1 MMDATNDRTKKIL
14 IIGGGV
20 AGLATGCYGRLQG
33 YETQILEMYGLPG
46 GLCTSWERKGYV
58 VDGCIHWL
66 MGTRPG
72 TSFYPLWQEIGALDG
87 LSFLQHK
94 LIYRVEGPSG
104 EGVDLP
110 ADVDQLEHALI
121 AFSPEDEGVIRELI
135 QAVRAMMKVEMP
147 MDKAPDLYNLKD
159 LIKLMFQMGP
169 SMKTM
174 GSLQKTR
181 TGDFLARLKNP
192 VLRDGLPSLLS
203 PEYSLFI
210 FVMMLA
216 TYCKGDAG
224 WPLGGSLAFSRNL
237 ERQYRKLGGLIRY
250 HARVT
255 QILVEQGVAK
265 GVLLADGS
273 RIEADFVVSAADGHS
288 TIYDWLKGQYRN
300 KRIDALYHDVPLAA
314 TTVQVSLGLSCELT
328 DEPEALSI
336 CLEQPFKVGGVDNSL
351 FCIRH
356 YRYDPTMSPPGCS
369 VLIGYLNTDY
379 DYWEKLRKDKP
390 AYQAEKERIADEFVR
405 LVSKRFPSATGR
417 IDMVDV
423 ATPCTYVR
431 YTGTW
436 KGVYMSWLASP
447 RYARLSVPGR
457 LPGLRHFYMAGQW
470 ANAGGGVPV
479 GVMTARWTLQ
489 RIRKDDLK
497 LTAHGK

>member
-33 YETQILEMYGLPG
+33 YETQILEMHGLPG

-147 MDKAPDLYNLKD
+147 MDKAPDLYNLRD
-159 LIKLMFQMGP
+159 LI
-169 SMKTM
+169 
-174 GSLQKTR
+174 
-181 TGDFLARLKNP
+181 
-192 VLRDGLPSLLS
+192 
-203 PEYSLFI
+203 
-210 FVMMLA
+210 
-216 TYCKGDAG
+216 
-224 WPLGGSLAFSRNL
+224 NL
-237 ERQYRKLGGLIRY
+237 
-250 HARVT
+250 
-255 QILVEQGVAK
+255 
-265 GVLLADGS
+265 
-273 RIEADFVVSAADGHS
+273 
-288 TIYDWLKGQYRN
+288 LKGRYRN
-300 KRIDALYHDVPLAA
+300 KRIDALYHEVPLAP
-314 TTVQVSLGLSCELT
+314 TTVQVSLGLSCDLA

-336 CLEQPFKVGGVDNSL
+336 CLDQPFKVGGVDNSL
-351 FCIRH
+351 FCMRH
-356 YRYDPTMSPPGCS
+356 YRYDPTMAPPGCS
-369 VLIGYLNTDY
+369 TLIGYLNTDY

-390 AYQAEKERIADEFVR
+390 SYQAEKERIADEFVR
-405 LVSKRFPSATGR
+405 LVSKRFPGTAGR
-417 IDMVDV
+417 VDMVDV

-489 RIRKDDLK
+489 RIRKDDRK
-497 LTAHGK
+497 QNSRGK